1 MQPTVKT
8 AFVLA
13 DNDAPDD
20 IVCVSTYLSEDDL
33 FLSAMKNEVYRTAIM
48 DLLYR

>member
-1 MQPTVKT
+1 MQPMIMT
-8 AFVLA
+8 ACVLA
-13 DNDAPDD
+13 NNDAPDD
-20 IVCVSTYLSEDDL
+20 IVCVSAYLSEDDL